1 MRVWRNPSCMLMS
14 FLKDIHV
21 KLAMKDTQK
30 EFKMYLKCAY

>member
-1 MRVWRNPSCMLMS
+1 MKVWRKR

-30 EFKMYLKCAY
+30 EFKMYLKYAY